1 MYELTINSDVST
13 LKGHSDEQNENC
25 TVPRKRLR
33 SNEDDSATSTDE
45 ESMFCGMLMLKA
57 EALIHLHQPL
67 EALKALNR

>member
-1 MYELTINSDVST
+1 MYDLTINRNVST
-13 LKGHSDEQNENC
+13 LKGHRDEHNENS
-25 TVPRKRLR
+25 TAPRKRLR
-33 SNEDDSATSTDE
+33 SNKDDSATSTDE

>member
-1 MYELTINSDVST
+1 MYEFTINSNVSS
-13 LKGHSDEQNENC
+13 LKGYGDEQNENS
-25 TVPRKRLR
+25 TAPRKRLR